1 MRAPLFPLLDMARP
15 HPPSAVPW
23 FPRRIEDLDTV
34 SQKTLDAGS
43 DLESDHPGFN
53 VRSR

>member
-1 MRAPLFPLLDMARP
+1 M
-15 HPPSAVPW
+15 PW
-23 FPRRIEDLDTV
+23 FPRHIEELDKI

-53 VRSR
+53 VRPALRARAAA